1 MFNPPPT
8 QHPGQGT
15 LGSRRAPR
23 GSRLP
28 MDPSRLWPLKHFLRQ
43 LLNQGEPPGWGP
55 FAPARPKPPKR
66 HRRRREVWG
75 ARPGPGPRGRGKAPH
90 RPLMMYGGW
99 WGSSAGW
106 ARRRVRRTG
115 PGRLTRAKRVQAA
128 GQKGP
133 GRTAWAPYRAKN
145 SSVWSGCAAPSPAKR
160 ACSGLE
166 GYILLV
172 CRAVSRQALL
182 QQT

>member
-23 GSRLP
+23 GRGLP
-28 MDPSRLWPLKHFLRQ
+28 MDPRRLWPLKHFLRQ
-43 LLNQGEPPGWGP
+43 LLTQGGPPGWGP
-55 FAPARPKPPKR
+55 FAPTRPKPPKR

-75 ARPGPGPRGRGKAPH
+75 ARHGPGPRGRGKAPH
-90 RPLMMYGGW
+90 RPLMMYGGR
-99 WGSSAGW
+99 WGPSAGW

-115 PGRLTRAKRVQAA
+115 PGRRTRAKRVQAA

-133 GRTAWAPYRAKN
+133 GRTAWAPNRVKN
-145 SSVWSGCAAPSPAKR
+145 SSVWGGVVLWSPWTAGGR
-160 ACSGLE
+160 T
-166 GYILLV
+166 
-172 CRAVSRQALL
+172 RQAAEHL
-182 QQT
+182 T